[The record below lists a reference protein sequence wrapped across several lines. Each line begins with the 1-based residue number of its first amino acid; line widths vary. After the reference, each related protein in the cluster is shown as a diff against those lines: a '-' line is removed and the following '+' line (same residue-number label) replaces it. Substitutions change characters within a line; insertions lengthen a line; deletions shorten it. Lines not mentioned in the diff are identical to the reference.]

1 MLNFP
6 SLLPTKID
14 MDKLKPRLRIT
25 PLGDGYVQREAD
37 GLNTL
42 RHYFTVSFTGLS
54 EIEKDSLINFV
65 TARAGLEPFLWYHPG
80 EKRYFQIICSEWQAN
95 LQHSH
100 WTVVVRFEEDFNP
113 V

>member
-6 SLLPTKID
+6 SLLPTKIA

-42 RHYFTVSFTGLS
+42 RHYFTVSFIGLV
-54 EIEKDSLINFV
+54 K
-65 TARAGLEPFLWYHPG
+65 
-80 EKRYFQIICSEWQAN
+80 
-95 LQHSH
+95 
-100 WTVVVRFEEDFNP
+100 
-113 V
+113 